1 MTGFAWRS
9 AGTSRVA
16 KLAASLPAG
25 TLALAVGRLARAS
38 HMASRLRRWMPVIP
52 GAVLACVLAACAAA
66 AAPPAADGVA
76 RGPAPAHGGFSCR
89 GQVPRHRSAKAYV
102 VGHTALIPVDL
113 ATGKAGQ
120 PLPSPADPIAIAIS
134 RDGRT
139 AYAGT
144 SDSVVPIDVTNN
156 AVGKPIATPAGAEAI
171 AISPDGRTAYA
182 AGSGGVTPIFLS
194 TCTVGRVIATPG
206 LDVLGPIAITPDGR
220 TAYLAGYLESAD
232 GQTSTPGFLRVDL
245 VRGVAGKFLPMPGM
259 DAAAVAPDGR
269 IGYVTG
275 GPSVIPI
282 SLVTGKVGKPI
293 KTPGLGGG
301 SIAIT
306 PDGRTAYV
314 GNLKPEAP
322 DAGIVVPID
331 LAAGTAGKPIHV
343 PSYPYS
349 ILDIAITA
357 NARTAYAVDLASVI
371 PINLTT
377 RKAARPITMTAGAYF
392 IAITS

>member
-1 MTGFAWRS
+1 MTGFVWRS
-9 AGTSRVA
+9 AGIGG
-16 KLAASLPAG
+16 AG
-25 TLALAVGRLARAS
+25 APGGAGRLARTGYV
-38 HMASRLRRWMPVIP
+38 MSRRRRGMPVIP
-52 GAVLACVLAACAAA
+52 GAVLACVLAACAAT
-66 AAPPAADGVA
+66 AAPPAADGVT
-76 RGPAPAHGGFSCR
+76 RGPAPSHGGFSCR

-102 VGHTALIPVDL
+102 VGRTALSPVDL
-113 ATGKAGQ
+113 ATGKVGK
-120 PLPSPADPIAIAIS
+120 PLLSSADPIAIVIS
-134 RDGRT
+134 PDGRT

-144 SDSVVPIDVTNN
+144 PYSVVPINVATN

-171 AISPDGRTAYA
+171 AISPGGRTAYA
-182 AGSGGVTPIFLS
+182 AGSGGVTPISLS

-206 LDVLGPIAITPDGR
+206 LDVVGLIAITPDGR
-220 TAYLAGYLESAD
+220 TAYLAGYLQSAD
-232 GQTSTPGFLRVDL
+232 GQTETAGFLRVDL
-245 VRGVAGKFLPMPGM
+245 ARGIAGKFLPVPGM
-259 DAAAVAPDGR
+259 YAAAVAPDGR
-269 IGYVTG
+269 MAYVTG

-314 GNLKPEAP
+314 GNLKPLAP
-322 DAGIVVPID
+322 DAGIVIPID

-357 NARTAYAVDLASVI
+357 NARTAYAVSLASVI

-377 RKAARPITMTAGAYF
+377 RKAARPITMPDGAYF
-392 IAITS
+392 LAITP

>member
-1 MTGFAWRS
+1 MTGYAWRS
-9 AGTSRVA
+9 AGIGG
-16 KLAASLPAG
+16 AG
-25 TLALAVGRLARAS
+25 ALGAGRLARTG
-38 HMASRLRRWMPVIP
+38 HVVSRLRRGMPVIP

-76 RGPAPAHGGFSCR
+76 RGPAPSHGGFSCR
-89 GQVPRHRSAKAYV
+89 GQVPRHPSAKGYV
-102 VGHTALIPVDL
+102 VGHTAISPVDL
-113 ATGKAGQ
+113 ATGKVGK
-120 PLPSPADPIAIAIS
+120 PLLSSADPIAIVIS
-134 RDGRT
+134 PDRRT

-144 SDSVVPIDVTNN
+144 PYSVVPINVTNN

-171 AISPDGRTAYA
+171 AISPGGRTAYA
-182 AGSGGVTPIFLS
+182 AGSGGVTPIYLS

-206 LDVLGPIAITPDGR
+206 LDIPGLIAITPDGR
-220 TAYLAGYLESAD
+220 TAYLTGYLAD
-232 GQTSTPGFLRVDL
+232 GQTETAGFLRVDL
-245 VRGVAGKFLPMPGM
+245 ARGIAGKFLPVPGM
-259 DAAAVAPDGR
+259 YAAAVAPDGR
-269 IGYVTG
+269 MAHITG

-282 SLVTGKVGKPI
+282 SLVTGKAGKPI

-314 GNLKPEAP
+314 GNLKPLAP
-322 DAGIVVPID
+322 DAGIVIPID

-343 PSYPYS
+343 PSYPNS

-357 NARTAYAVDLASVI
+357 NARTAYAVSLASVI

-377 RKAARPITMTAGAYF
+377 RKAARPITMPDGAYS
-392 IAITS
+392 IAITP